1 MVQRDEVAEA
11 AAKKSWQVRRRIK
24 RLFLGWFILSLFFA
38 EAGASWFGIFI
49 ATHAPMSMA
58 DAKVIGERTAMSVL
72 LISLAVLIISVILQF
87 RARQRLRR
95 LERARLQ
102 RAGPAAAA

>member
-1 MVQRDEVAEA
+1 MVARDDAAEA
-11 AAKKSWQVRRRIK
+11 AAKKTWRFRRRVK
-24 RLFLGWFILSLFFA
+24 RLFLGWFIVSLFFA
-38 EAGASWFGIFI
+38 EAATSWFGIFI

-95 LERARLQ
+95 LENARVG
-102 RAGPAAAA
+102 RIATATAA